1 MNVVAFIQ
9 ARVGSTRLPG
19 KVLMDLEG
27 KPVVLRV
34 IERVKK
40 ASNVNEVVVV
50 TTFDPKDLPIV
61 KLCAELG
68 IRVFCGSEDDVLDRF
83 YQAAK
88 LIKPEHIVRITADCP
103 VMDPAI
109 IIRVVQQHIKNHCD
123 YTSNIIE
130 ENFPDG
136 EDVEVFSFE
145 ALKKAWKEADL
156 MSEREHV
163 TLYIRNHPER
173 FSLSS
178 VKSELNL
185 SNQRW
190 TLDTDKDYAFLTSL
204 YKELGSEDEYFGM
217 NKIIALLKERNE
229 LNTINAGIARN
240 EGLQKS
246 LRNDRT
252 VADEGR

>member
-1 MNVVAFIQ
+1 MSVVAFIQ

-19 KVLMDLEG
+19 KVLMDLGG

-34 IERVKK
+34 IERVRK
-40 ASNVNEVVVV
+40 ASNVDEVLVV

-61 KLCAELG
+61 KLCAEIG
-68 IRVFCGSEDDVLDRF
+68 VRVFCGSEDDVLDRF

-88 LIKPEHIVRITADCP
+88 LLKPEHIVRITADCP
-103 VMDPAI
+103 VMDPAVVS
-109 IIRVVQQHIKNHCD
+109 RVVAQHLQGNSD
-123 YTSNIIE
+123 YTSNTIE
-130 ENFPDG
+130 EHFPDG

-145 ALKKAWKEADL
+145 ALKRAWKEADL

-178 VKSELNL
+178 VKSDLNL

-204 YKELGSEDEYFGM
+204 YKELGSRDEYFGM
-217 NKIIALLKERNE
+217 DEIIALLTERDE
-229 LNTINAGIARN
+229 LNTINAGMARN

-246 LRNDRT
+246 LRNDKT
-252 VADEGR
+252 VENENR